1 MNDADAQIDE
11 QNIGS
16 GLSRLIDRIVEPR
29 VLGPIVGAVAVA
41 IAFLVIHQISG
52 KIHLHQIR
60 EAVASTP
67 LSAVVPALGFTI
79 VSLMAM
85 ALYDVMAIRHV
96 APDKVPVRLA
106 LFAGFVGYGFS
117 NAIGFHVFVGGP
129 VRYRIYQ
136 SVGIDAAD
144 VGRIVGISF
153 LTFWG
158 GLLTVIGLA
167 MLFDPVGI
175 PALNLVSPLDDR
187 IIGGGILLCLAVV
200 LVWLSRGQRQVSV
213 LGWTFPFPS
222 ARSAMV
228 QILIGAVDIGAAA
241 AALYVLLPA
250 DVAPAFTVFLAL
262 FVLAIIATV
271 ISHAPGGLGVLEAT
285 ILFGLGVGARPDV
298 IAALVVFRVVYYL
311 FPLALAASALL
322 VFEVY
327 RVRSTVS
334 NVAGRTLAL
343 TRSIV
348 PPISA
353 TLVFAGGLVLLFSGS
368 VPAVGDRTDWLSDI
382 LPLPFAEASH
392 LLASVTG
399 LLLVVIARGLYRRIA
414 LARFAAVVLLLTGAV
429 FSVLKGLD
437 WEEAT
442 VLVAVAA
449 ALFIYKDAFY
459 RKGDWRSF
467 RLDATWIGL
476 SAIVVIASTI
486 VGLLAYRHVEYQSSL
501 WWEFAWDG
509 DAPRFLRATMALA
522 IVAAALAVDTVIN
535 RPVHRKA
542 SGRTTVPDTVRRI
555 LQTSSGT
562 EPCVALL
569 GDKSFMISPCEKAFL
584 MYATS
589 GNSWITMGDP
599 VGDAQ
604 AGRTLIWRFA
614 EAADQAG
621 ARAVFYSIQPEFLT
635 HYLDMNLAILKI
647 GEVARVGLTDF
658 SLDGAVRQ
666 PLRYAHGKAGRE
678 GLAFSVIPK
687 AEVVDFLPELR
698 SVSDEWLGKKHGTEK
713 GFSLG
718 YFDDDYMRA
727 FDCAVLRKDDEIV
740 AFANL
745 WRSGDGDELSVDLM
759 RYRRGVSKVMMDALF
774 AHILL
779 LGKAEGYKWFN
790 LGAAPLSG
798 LADHPLA
805 STWNRIGTF
814 IYKRGD
820 EIYNFEGLRAFKQKF
835 DPVWTPQYLA
845 CPGGLAMPQ
854 ILLDITTLISGSPIR
869 IFKR

>member
-1 MNDADAQIDE
+1 MNDADAQVDE
-11 QNIGS
+11 QNLGS
-16 GLSRLIDRIVEPR
+16 GLSRIVDRIVEPR

-41 IAFLVIHQISG
+41 IAFLFIHEIGG
-52 KIHLHQIR
+52 KIRLNHIID
-60 EAVASTP
+60 AVASTS
-67 LSAVVPALGFTI
+67 LATVAPALAFTL

-85 ALYDVMAIRHV
+85 ALYDVMAIRHI
-96 APDKVPVRLA
+96 APDKVPTRLA

-136 SVGIDAAD
+136 SVGLDAAD
-144 VGRIVGISF
+144 VGRIVGVSF

-158 GLLTVIGLA
+158 GLLTIVGMA
-167 MLFDPVGI
+167 MLFDPVGV
-175 PALNLVSPLDDR
+175 PALSLVSPVDDR
-187 IIGGGILLCLAVV
+187 IIGGGILAGLALV
-200 LVWLSRGQRQVSV
+200 LLWLARGRRQVSV

-222 ARSAMV
+222 ARSAAV

-250 DVAPAFTVFLAL
+250 NVAPAFTVFLAL
-262 FVLAIIATV
+262 FALAIIATV
-271 ISHAPGGLGVLEAT
+271 VSHAPGGLGVLEAT

-298 IAALVVFRVVYYL
+298 IAALVVFRIVYYL
-311 FPLALAASALL
+311 FPLALAALALL
-322 VFEVY
+322 VFEIY

-343 TRSIV
+343 TRHIV

-368 VPAVGDRTDWLSDI
+368 VPAVSDRTDWLSDI

-399 LLLVVIARGLYRRIA
+399 LLLIIIARGLYRRIA
-414 LARFAAVVLLLTGAV
+414 LARFAAIVLLLTGAV

-437 WEEAT
+437 WEEAI
-442 VLVAVAA
+442 VLVAVAG
-449 ALFIYKDAFY
+449 ALFIYRDAFY

-467 RLDATWIGL
+467 RLDTTWIGL
-476 SAIVVIASTI
+476 LAIVVTASII

-509 DAPRFLRATMALA
+509 DAPRFLRATMAMA
-522 IVAAALAVDTVIN
+522 IVAAALAIDTVIN
-535 RPVHRKA
+535 RPAHPK
-542 SGRTTVPDTVRRI
+542 SPGRVAVPDAVRRI
-555 LQTSSGT
+555 LETSSGT

-584 MYATS
+584 MYARS
-589 GNSWITMGDP
+589 GNSWVTMGDP

-635 HYLDMNLAILKI
+635 HYLDMSLAILKI

-658 SLDGAVRQ
+658 SLDGAIRQ
-666 PLRYAHGKAGRE
+666 PLRYAYGKSGRE
-678 GLAFSVIPK
+678 GLTFSVIPK
-687 AEVVDFLPELR
+687 ADVASVLPELR
-698 SVSDEWLGKKHGTEK
+698 AVSDEWMGKKHGSEK

-718 YFDDDYMRA
+718 YFDDDYMRE
-727 FDCAVLRKDDEIV
+727 FDCAVLRKGDEIV

-745 WRSGDGDELSVDLM
+745 WRSGDGEELSVDLM
-759 RYRRGVSKVMMDALF
+759 RYRRGVSKIMMDALF

-779 LGKAEGYKWFN
+779 LGKAEDYKWFN

-854 ILLDITTLISGSPIR
+854 ILLDITTLISGNPIR

>member
-1 MNDADAQIDE
+1 MNDADAQVDE
-11 QNIGS
+11 QNLGS
-16 GLSRLIDRIVEPR
+16 GLSRIVDRIVEPR

-41 IAFLVIHQISG
+41 IAFLFIHEIGG
-52 KIHLHQIR
+52 KIRLNHIID
-60 EAVASTP
+60 AVASTS
-67 LSAVVPALGFTI
+67 LATVAPALAFTL

-85 ALYDVMAIRHV
+85 ALYDVMAIRHI
-96 APDKVPVRLA
+96 APDKVPTRLA

-136 SVGIDAAD
+136 SVGLDAAD
-144 VGRIVGISF
+144 VGRIVGVSF

-158 GLLTVIGLA
+158 GLLTIVGMA
-167 MLFDPVGI
+167 MLFDPVGV
-175 PALNLVSPLDDR
+175 PALSLVSPVDDR
-187 IIGGGILLCLAVV
+187 IIGGGILAGLALV
-200 LVWLSRGQRQVSV
+200 LLWLARGRRQVSV

-222 ARSAMV
+222 ARSAAV

-262 FVLAIIATV
+262 FALAIIATV
-271 ISHAPGGLGVLEAT
+271 VSHAPGGLGVLEAT

-298 IAALVVFRVVYYL
+298 IAALVVFRIVYYL
-311 FPLALAASALL
+311 FPLALAALALL
-322 VFEVY
+322 VFEIY

-343 TRSIV
+343 TRHIV

-368 VPAVGDRTDWLSDI
+368 VPAVSDRTDWLSDI

-399 LLLVVIARGLYRRIA
+399 LLLIIIARGLYRRIA
-414 LARFAAVVLLLTGAV
+414 LARFAAIVLLLTGAV

-437 WEEAT
+437 WEEAI
-442 VLVAVAA
+442 VLVAVAG
-449 ALFIYKDAFY
+449 ALFIYRDAFY

-467 RLDATWIGL
+467 RLDMTWIGL
-476 SAIVVIASTI
+476 LSIVVTASII

-509 DAPRFLRATMALA
+509 DAPRFLRATMAMA
-522 IVAAALAVDTVIN
+522 IVAAALAIDTVIN
-535 RPVHRKA
+535 RPAHPK
-542 SGRTTVPDTVRRI
+542 SPGRVPVPDAVRRI
-555 LQTSSGT
+555 LETSSGT

-584 MYATS
+584 MYARS
-589 GNSWITMGDP
+589 GNSWVTMGDP

-635 HYLDMNLAILKI
+635 HYLDMSLAILKI

-658 SLDGAVRQ
+658 SLDGAIRQ
-666 PLRYAHGKAGRE
+666 PLRYAYGKSARE
-678 GLAFSVIPK
+678 GLTFSVIPK
-687 AEVVDFLPELR
+687 ADVASVLSELR
-698 SVSDEWLGKKHGTEK
+698 AVSDEWMGKKHGSEK

-718 YFDDDYMRA
+718 YFDDDYMRE
-727 FDCAVLRKDDEIV
+727 FDCAVLRKGDEIV

-745 WRSGDGDELSVDLM
+745 WRSGDGEELSVDLM
-759 RYRRGVSKVMMDALF
+759 RYRRGVSKIMMDALF

-854 ILLDITTLISGSPIR
+854 ILLDITTLISGNPIR

>member
-1 MNDADAQIDE
+1 MNDAEAPIDE

-16 GLSRLIDRIVEPR
+16 GLSRTIDRIVEPR
-29 VLGPIVGAVAVA
+29 VLGPIVGAIAVAVA
-41 IAFLVIHQISG
+41 FVAIHEISG
-52 KIHLHQIR
+52 KIHLNHILD
-60 EAVASTP
+60 AIAATSFSTVA
-67 LSAVVPALGFTI
+67 PALAFTLI
-79 VSLMAM
+79 SLMAM
-85 ALYDVMAIRHV
+85 ALYDVMAIRHI
-96 APDKVPVRLA
+96 APDKVPVRFA

-136 SVGIDAAD
+136 SVGLDAAD
-144 VGRIVGISF
+144 VGRIVGVSF

-158 GLLTVIGLA
+158 GLLTIVGMA
-167 MLFDPVGI
+167 MLLDPVGL
-175 PALNLVSPLDDR
+175 PALSLVSPVDDR
-187 IIGGGILLCLAVV
+187 IIGGGILFGLLVV
-200 LVWLSRGQRQVSV
+200 LLWLSQGRRQVSV

-222 ARSAMV
+222 ARSAAV

-250 DVAPAFTVFLAL
+250 DVAPGFTVFLAL
-262 FVLAIIATV
+262 FALAVVATV
-271 ISHAPGGLGVLEAT
+271 VSHAPGGLGVLEAT
-285 ILFGLGVGARPDV
+285 ILFGLGAGTRPDV
-298 IAALVVFRVVYYL
+298 VAALVVFRIVYYL
-311 FPLALAASALL
+311 LPLALAALALL
-322 VFEVY
+322 VFEIY

-334 NVAGRTLAL
+334 TVAGRTLAL
-343 TRSIV
+343 TRHIV

-368 VPAVGDRTDWLSDI
+368 VPAIGDRTDWLSDI

-399 LLLVVIARGLYRRIA
+399 LLLIIIARGLYRRIA
-414 LARFAAVVLLLTGAV
+414 LARFVAIVLLLTGAA
-429 FSVLKGLD
+429 FSLMKGLD
-437 WEEAT
+437 WEEAV
-442 VLVAVAA
+442 VLIAVAA
-449 ALFIYKDAFY
+449 TLFIYKDAFY

-476 SAIVVIASTI
+476 LAIVVIASTI
-486 VGLLAYRHVEYQSSL
+486 VGLLAYRHVEYQSTL

-522 IVAAALAVDTVIN
+522 IVAAALAIDTVIN
-535 RPVHRKA
+535 RPSHPKPT
-542 SGRTTVPDTVRRI
+542 GRSAVPDAVRRI
-555 LQTSSGT
+555 LETSSGT

-569 GDKSFMISPCEKAFL
+569 GDKSFMVSPCEKAFL
-584 MYATS
+584 MYARS
-589 GNSWITMGDP
+589 GNSWVTMGDP

-635 HYLDMNLAILKI
+635 HYLDMSLAILKI
-647 GEVARVGLTDF
+647 GEVARIGLSDF

-666 PLRYAHGKAGRE
+666 PLRYAYGKSGRE
-678 GLAFSVIPK
+678 GLVFSVIPK
-687 AEVVDFLPELR
+687 AEIASFLPELR
-698 SVSDEWLGKKHGTEK
+698 AVSDEWMGKKHGSEK

-718 YFDDDYMRA
+718 YFDDDYMRE
-727 FDCAVLRKDDEIV
+727 FDCAVLRKGDEIV

-745 WRSGDGDELSVDLM
+745 WRSGDGEELSVDLM
-759 RYRRGVSKVMMDALF
+759 RYKRGVSKIMMDALF

-854 ILLDITTLISGSPIR
+854 ILLDITTLISGNPIR

>member
-1 MNDADAQIDE
+1 MNDADAPIDE

-16 GLSRLIDRIVEPR
+16 GLSRTIDRIVEPR
-29 VLGPIVGAVAVA
+29 VLGPIVGAIAVAVA
-41 IAFLVIHQISG
+41 VVAIHEIGGKVHLNHILDAIAATSFST
-52 KIHLHQIR
+52 
-60 EAVASTP
+60 VA
-67 LSAVVPALGFTI
+67 PALAFTLI
-79 VSLMAM
+79 SLMAM
-85 ALYDVMAIRHV
+85 ALYDVMAIRHI

-136 SVGIDAAD
+136 SVGLDAAD
-144 VGRIVGISF
+144 VGRIVGVSF

-158 GLLTVIGLA
+158 GLLTIVGLA
-167 MLFDPVGI
+167 MLLDPIGL
-175 PALNLVSPLDDR
+175 PALSLVSPVDDR
-187 IIGGGILLCLAVV
+187 IIGGSILFGLLVV
-200 LVWLSRGQRQVSV
+200 LLWLSRGQRQVSV

-222 ARSAMV
+222 ARSAAV

-250 DVAPAFTVFLAL
+250 DVAPGFTVFLAL
-262 FVLAIIATV
+262 FALAVVATV
-271 ISHAPGGLGVLEAT
+271 VSHAPGGLGVLEAT
-285 ILFGLGVGARPDV
+285 ILFGLGAGARPDV
-298 IAALVVFRVVYYL
+298 VAALVVFRIVYYL
-311 FPLALAASALL
+311 LPLALAALALL
-322 VFEVY
+322 VFEIY

-334 NVAGRTLAL
+334 TVAGRTLAL
-343 TRSIV
+343 TRHIV

-368 VPAVGDRTDWLSDI
+368 VPAIGDRTDWLSDI

-399 LLLVVIARGLYRRIA
+399 LLLIIIARGLYRRIA
-414 LARFAAVVLLLTGAV
+414 LARFAAIVLLLTGAV
-429 FSVLKGLD
+429 FSLMKGLD
-437 WEEAT
+437 WEEAV
-442 VLVAVAA
+442 VLIAVAA
-449 ALFIYKDAFY
+449 TLFIYKDAFY

-476 SAIVVIASTI
+476 LAIVVIASTI
-486 VGLLAYRHVEYQSSL
+486 VGLLAYRHVEYQSSI

-522 IVAAALAVDTVIN
+522 IVAAALAIDTVIN
-535 RPVHRKA
+535 RPPHPKP
-542 SGRTTVPDTVRRI
+542 SGRSAVPDAVRRI
-555 LQTSSGT
+555 LETSSGT

-584 MYATS
+584 MYARS

-604 AGRTLIWRFA
+604 AGSTLIWRFA

-635 HYLDMNLAILKI
+635 HYLDMSLAILKI
-647 GEVARVGLTDF
+647 GEVARISLSDF

-666 PLRYAHGKAGRE
+666 PLRYAYGKSSRE
-678 GLAFSVIPK
+678 GLVFSVIPK
-687 AEVVDFLPELR
+687 ADVASFLPELR
-698 SVSDEWLGKKHGTEK
+698 AVSDEWMDKKHGSEK

-718 YFDDDYMRA
+718 YFDDDYMRE
-727 FDCAVLRKDDEIV
+727 FDCAVLRKGDEIV

-745 WRSGDGDELSVDLM
+745 WRSGDGEELSVDLM
-759 RYRRGVSKVMMDALF
+759 RYKRGVSKIMMDALF

-854 ILLDITTLISGSPIR
+854 ILLDITTLISGNPIR

>member
-1 MNDADAQIDE
+1 MNEADAQADG

-16 GLSRLIDRIVEPR
+16 GLSRVIDRIVEPR

-60 EAVASTP
+60 EAVASTA
-67 LSAVVPALGFTI
+67 LSAVAPALGFTI

-158 GLLTVIGLA
+158 GLLTIIGLA

-175 PALNLVSPLDDR
+175 PALNLVSPLYDR
-187 IIGGGILLCLAVV
+187 IIGGAILAGLALV
-200 LVWLSRGQRQVSV
+200 LAWLSRGQRQVSV

-322 VFEVY
+322 VFEIY

-353 TLVFAGGLVLLFSGS
+353 TLVFAGGLVLLLSGS

-399 LLLVVIARGLYRRIA
+399 LLLVIIARGLYRRIA
-414 LARFAAVVLLLTGAV
+414 LARFAAIVLLLTGAV
-429 FSVLKGLD
+429 FSLLKGLD
-437 WEEAT
+437 WEEAI

-467 RLDATWIGL
+467 RLDTTWIGL

-542 SGRTTVPDTVRRI
+542 SGRTAVPDAVRRI
-555 LQTSSGT
+555 LETSAGT

-647 GEVARVGLTDF
+647 GEVARVGLADF

-687 AEVVDFLPELR
+687 AEVFDFLPELR

-718 YFDDDYMRA
+718 YFDDDYMCA

-745 WRSGDGDELSVDLM
+745 WRSGDGEELSVDLM